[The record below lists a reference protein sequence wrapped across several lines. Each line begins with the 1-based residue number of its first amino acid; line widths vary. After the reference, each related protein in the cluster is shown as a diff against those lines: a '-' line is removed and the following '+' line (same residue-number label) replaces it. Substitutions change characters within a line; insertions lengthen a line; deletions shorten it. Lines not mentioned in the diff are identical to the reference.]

1 MLGSVTVQYIFSGS
15 QGTVNMAAGEFSKEF
30 DVDVKNSN
38 SDPEKDRVLFFNLT
52 SVTGSK
58 NRLFFMV
65 VTCAFYFEAEFTRLA
80 ALFLFNRTIPLVMSN
95 RNYLL
100 LLVRRFLK

>member
-38 SDPEKDRVLFFNLT
+38 SDPEKDRVLFLNLT

-58 NRLFFMV
+58 NPLFVFV
-65 VTCAFYFEAEFTRLA
+65 VTCSFYFEAFRGTEQNLRG
-80 ALFLFNRTIPLVMSN
+80 
-95 RNYLL
+95 
-100 LLVRRFLK
+100 